1 MRKPLVFL
9 ALIAMVAGVLAATAT
24 ATAKG
29 EDEQGVRTWQVTIT
43 NLTPEVAGNPGDST
57 QPLSPPL
64 AIVHSKKADVWSV
77 GKIASSGVA
86 AIAEDADNGP
96 LTSALA
102 GSRGV
107 RSVETFTK
115 DNGAGAPPVIF
126 SADSLSFAVT
136 TRGEEDRLTLLSMLV
151 NTNDAFAGLDAL
163 HLRGKGGTY
172 YAMAYDAGSEANNQL
187 ENSIPGPCCTGP
199 GVRDETAD
207 LIAPHA
213 GILPGVGGLTPAQW
227 GWGDGPA
234 AMIVVERIR

>member
-29 EDEQGVRTWQVTIT
+29 EDEQGVKTWQVTIT
-43 NLTPEVAGNPGDST
+43 NLTPVVAGNPGGSS

-64 AIVHSKKADVWSV
+64 AIVHSKKAEVWSLGTV
-77 GKIASSGVA
+77 ASAGVA

-96 LTSALA
+96 LTSALD
-102 GSRGV
+102 GTPGV

-126 SADSLSFAVT
+126 SAGSLSFTVT
-136 TRGEEDRLTLLSMLV
+136 TRGEEDRFTLLSMLV
-151 NTNDAFAGLDAL
+151 NTNDAFTGLDAL

-187 ENSIPGPCCTGP
+187 ANSIPGPCCGNP
-199 GVRDETAD
+199 GVRDPTAD
-207 LIAPHA
+207 PIAPHA
-213 GILPGVGGLTPAQW
+213 GIVGVGDLTPAQW
-227 GWGDGPA
+227 GWSGPA
-234 AMIVVERIR
+234 AMIVVERIG